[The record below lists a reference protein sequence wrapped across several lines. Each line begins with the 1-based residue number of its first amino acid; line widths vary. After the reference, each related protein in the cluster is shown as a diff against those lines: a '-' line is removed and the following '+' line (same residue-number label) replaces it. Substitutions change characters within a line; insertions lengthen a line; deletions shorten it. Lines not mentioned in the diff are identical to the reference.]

1 MVEFVSM
8 EPASVHPAGYVC
20 NACVDGI
27 RWFPEI
33 RVDKYSADQTSF
45 AERKLADAVSWGRKV
60 EVKATGLLTGVMH
73 GDWLREL
80 FPEPEDGCASDYGN
94 SLVNDGLTSLV
105 FMLFSS
111 IAAGSGQQ
119 LKTGVV
125 SGASFQT
132 GGTVTTGVGVGVD
145 TTTFAV
151 TQTRLANTSG
161 ESSAASWYQQ
171 MDATYPQW
179 QGNVQGQL
187 NGQATF
193 TSANGVFAWNEWC
206 WLTGTALSAGG
217 TNTIAA
223 VGTAP
228 KMLNRKVTSLGT
240 KGAGA
245 SWVFSQ
251 TVTFS

>member
-8 EPASVHPAGYVC
+8 EPCGHPAGYVC

-27 RWFPEI
+27 RWFPEV
-33 RVDKYSADQTSF
+33 RVDKYSVDQTSF
-45 AERKLADAVSWGRKV
+45 AERKLADAAEWGRRV
-60 EVKATGLLTGVMH
+60 EVKASGLLTSVMH

-80 FPEPEDGCASDYGN
+80 FPEPEDGIATDYGN

-105 FMLFSS
+105 FLLFNS
-111 IAAGSGQQ
+111 IVAGSGQQ
-119 LKTGVV
+119 FKTGVV

-145 TTTFAV
+145 V
-151 TQTRLANTSG
+151 TAFSVAHTRLANTAG

-179 QGNVQGQL
+179 QGSGTPGQL

-193 TSANGVFAWNEWC
+193 VSANGVFAWNEWC
-206 WLTGTALSAGG
+206 WLTGTGLSAGG
-217 TNTIAA
+217 SATIAG